1 MLILEIICKVN
12 VTAKEPKTMLR
23 VTSRSETLKVLAL
36 REQCGQT
43 PRKHPL
49 RGKGSSQT
57 HLNYGAGNFSWK
69 LTINLLQNGSSDKRE
84 YSSQI
89 YGI

>member
-1 MLILEIICKVN
+1 MSRATL
-12 VTAKEPKTMLR
+12 
-23 VTSRSETLKVLAL
+23 RSETLKVLAL
-36 REQCGQT
+36 SEQYRQT

-49 RGKGSSQT
+49 TGKGSSQT
-57 HLNYGAGNFSWK
+57 HLNYGAGNFSWR